1 MAMPDSTI
9 ISADSHVFEPV
20 DLWETRL
27 DRKYRERGPRF
38 VADYQGK
45 PGTWF
50 VCEGIAPRSISSIAA
65 AGVAKEDLVK
75 FTGVHHKDLRPGGYD
90 PHARLKDQDI
100 DGVSGEVLY
109 ATYAMNLYV
118 MPDGELQ
125 EAAFNAYNEWL
136 VEMCSQAPDRL
147 VGLAL
152 ISVYNVDHAVKELQ
166 RWAKRGLRGAMI
178 AAVPPE
184 GTEYSDALYDP
195 FWAAAEE
202 IGVPISIH
210 TLTSSR
216 KGNYRFTRE
225 LRGAARYPE
234 NPMEV
239 MLTLGEMLTS
249 PLFDRHP
256 RLRLV
261 LAEADTGWLPWLLER
276 VNRGHERY
284 AKQNGIHT
292 ELKPSEY
299 FYRNVSASF
308 IQDRVGVFTRDFM
321 GVENLMWSSDYPHT
335 DTTWPHSLQ
344 SIEHDFVGVSQAD
357 RIKMTCTN
365 AAKLYGFK
373 VGQKA
378 ESISNVH

>member
-1 MAMPDSTI
+1 MTMTESTI

-20 DLWETRL
+20 NLWETRM
-27 DRKYRERGPRF
+27 DKKFRERGPRF

-45 PGTWF
+45 PGTYF
-50 VCEGIAPRSISSIAA
+50 VCDGISPRPIASIAA
-65 AGVAKEDLVK
+65 AGIPKEDLVK
-75 FTGVHHKDLRPGGYD
+75 FKDVHHRDLRAGGYD
-90 PHARLKDQDI
+90 PVERLKDQDV

-109 ATYAMNLYV
+109 ATYAMQLYQ
-118 MPDGELQ
+118 MQDAELQ
-125 EAAFNAYNEWL
+125 EAAFHTYNEWL
-136 VEMCSQAPDRL
+136 VEMCAQAPGRL

-152 ISVYNVDHAVKELQ
+152 ISVYNVDHAVKALQ
-166 RWAKRGLRGAMI
+166 HWSKRGLRGAMI

-195 FWAAAEE
+195 LWAAAAE
-202 IGVPISIH
+202 IGAPISIH
-210 TLTSSR
+210 TLTSNR
-216 KGNYRFTRE
+216 KATYRFERE
-225 LRGAARYPE
+225 VRGAARYPE

-256 RLRLV
+256 RLKLV

-299 FYRNVSASF
+299 FTRNVMAAF
-308 IQDRVGVFTRDFM
+308 IQDRVGVYTREFTGAD
-321 GVENLMWSSDYPHT
+321 NLMWSSDYPHT
-335 DTTWPHSLQ
+335 DTTWPRSRE
-344 SIEHDFVGVSQAD
+344 SIARDFVGVSEAD

-373 VGQKA
+373 LNG
-378 ESISNVH
+378 S

>member
-1 MAMPDSTI
+1 MANTATTI

-20 DLWETRL
+20 NLWETRM
-27 DRKYRERGPRF
+27 DHKFRERGPRF

-50 VCEGIAPRSISSIAA
+50 VCDGITPRAIASIAA
-65 AGVAKEDLVK
+65 AGIPKEDLVK
-75 FTGVHHKDLRPGGYD
+75 FKDVHHRDLRSGGYD
-90 PHARLKDQDI
+90 PVERLKDQDI

-109 ATYAMNLYV
+109 ATYAMQLYAIQ
-118 MPDGELQ
+118 DAELQ
-125 EAAFNAYNEWL
+125 EAAFNTYNEWL
-136 VEMCSQAPDRL
+136 VEMCAHAPGRL

-152 ISVYNVDHAVKELQ
+152 ISVYNVEHAVKALQ
-166 RWAKRGLRGAMI
+166 HWTERGLRGAMI

-195 FWAAAEE
+195 FWAAAAE
-202 IGVPISIH
+202 IGAPISIH
-210 TLTSSR
+210 TLTSNR
-216 KGNYRFTRE
+216 KSTYRFERE
-225 LRGAARYPE
+225 VRGAARYPE

-239 MLTLGEMLTS
+239 MLTLGEILTS

-256 RLRLV
+256 RLKLV

-299 FYRNVSASF
+299 FTRNVMAAF
-308 IQDRVGVFTRDFM
+308 IQDRVGVYTREFTGAD
-321 GVENLMWSSDYPHT
+321 NLMWSSDYPHT
-335 DTTWPHSLQ
+335 DTTWPRSRE
-344 SIEHDFVGVSQAD
+344 SIECDFAGVSSAD
-357 RIKMTCTN
+357 RVKMTYTN

-373 VGQKA
+373 LNGG
-378 ESISNVH
+378 

>member
-1 MAMPDSTI
+1 MAENTI

-20 DLWETRL
+20 NLWETRL
-27 DRKYRERGPRF
+27 DRKFRERGPRF
-38 VADYQGK
+38 VPDYQGK

-50 VCEGIAPRSISSIAA
+50 VCDGINARSISSIAA
-65 AGVAKEDLVK
+65 TGIPKEDLVK
-75 FTGVHHKDLRPGGYD
+75 FTDVHHKDLRPGGYD
-90 PHARLKDQDI
+90 PVARLKDQDI

-109 ATYAMNLYV
+109 ATYAMQLYV
-118 MPDGELQ
+118 MPDAALQ

-152 ISVYNVDHAVKELQ
+152 ISVYNVDHAVKALQ
-166 RWAKRGLRGAMI
+166 HWAKRGLRGAMI

-210 TLTSSR
+210 TLTSNR
-216 KGNYRFTRE
+216 TPNYRFTRE

-239 MLTLGEMLTS
+239 MLTLGEILTS
-249 PLFDRHP
+249 PLLDRHP
-256 RLRLV
+256 RVKLV
-261 LAEADTGWLPWLLER
+261 LAEADTGWLPWLLAR
-276 VNRGHERY
+276 VDRGHERY
-284 AKQNGIHT
+284 ASQNNIHT
-292 ELKPSEY
+292 KLKPSEY
-299 FYRNVSASF
+299 FHRNFSASF
-308 IQDRVGVFTRDFM
+308 IMDRVGVYTREFT

-335 DTTWPHSLQ
+335 DSTWPRSRE
-344 SIEHDFVGVSQAD
+344 SIERDFAGVSEAD
-357 RIKMTCTN
+357 RVKMTCTN
-365 AAKLYGFK
+365 AARLYGFK
-373 VGQKA
+373 VNGG
-378 ESISNVH
+378 